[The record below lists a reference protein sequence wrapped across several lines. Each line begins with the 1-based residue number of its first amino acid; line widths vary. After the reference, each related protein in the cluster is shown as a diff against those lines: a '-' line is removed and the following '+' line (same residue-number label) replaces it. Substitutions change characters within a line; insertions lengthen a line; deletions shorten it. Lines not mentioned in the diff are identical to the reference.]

1 MAGLSVIVAGIVVG
15 ITEKENRI
23 SPSYGRF
30 KYYDDIAE
38 FLSLGCSVKQRP
50 DMSDVLCKLREL
62 FKTIIDNLPEFLV
75 TVTGILIF
83 VVIVNLNEDYVWPYL
98 AAGLT
103 RNWFIGILSALG
115 IAVWYAVIYVILCL
129 AYSLCSIDFLFNISK
144 AFGRLLAAIW
154 GSKES
159 KPAENHL
166 TKMRP

>member
-1 MAGLSVIVAGIVVG
+1 
-15 ITEKENRI
+15 
-23 SPSYGRF
+23 
-30 KYYDDIAE
+30 
-38 FLSLGCSVKQRP
+38 
-50 DMSDVLCKLREL
+50 MSDVLCRLREL

-83 VVIVNLNEDYVWPYL
+83 VVIVHLNEDYVWPFL

-115 IAVWYAVIYVILCL
+115 IAVWYAGIYVILSF
-129 AYSLCSIDFLFNISK
+129 AYSLCSVDFLFNISK

-154 GSKES
+154 GSGKES
-159 KPAENHL
+159 KSDENRL